1 MEFSARQLALLLN
14 GEVEGDENVK
24 VSTYSK
30 IEEGKPGTISFLS
43 NMKYEPYIYTT
54 DASIVLVNKDFEPKE
69 PVKATLVRVKDAYM
83 ALATMLKIVEE
94 NLKNVKKGID
104 KTARISKSAKI
115 GKDCYI
121 GPFVYIGDNVVIG
134 DKTQIYSHCAIN
146 DNVIIGSNN
155 LIYNSVVVYH
165 HCQIGNNCIIHAT
178 TVIGAD
184 GFGFARDEN
193 GVYLKMPQNGNVIIN
208 DNVEIGASTTID
220 RGSMGPTIIGKGV
233 KLDNQIQVAHNV
245 EIGENTAMAA
255 CSGIA
260 GSAKIGKNCV
270 LAGKVG
276 IVGHLSIAD
285 NTTVAASSNI
295 TKTIRKPGQIFHG
308 EIAIP
313 IEQSRRCVAAYR
325 NLPKM
330 VQEMDEMQ
338 KKIAELQS
346 KLDSLTAK

>member
-14 GEVEGDENVK
+14 GEVEGDENVT

-30 IEEGKPGTISFLS
+30 IEEGEPGTISFLS
-43 NMKYEPYIYTT
+43 NPKYEQYIYTT
-54 DASIVLVNKDFEPKE
+54 NASIVLVNKDFTPKA
-69 PVKATLVRVKDAYM
+69 PVKATLVRVKDAYV

-121 GPFVYIGDNVVIG
+121 GPFVYIGDNVIIG

-155 LIYNSVVVYH
+155 IIYNSVVVYH
-165 HCQIGNNCIIHAT
+165 HCQIGDNCIIHAT

-184 GFGFARDEN
+184 GFGFARNDD
-193 GVYLKMPQNGNVIIN
+193 GSYIKMPQNGNVIIG

-220 RGSMGPTIIGKGV
+220 RGSMGPTTISKGV
-233 KLDNQIQVAHNV
+233 KLDNLIQIAHNV

-260 GSAKIGKNCV
+260 GSAKVGKNCII
-270 LAGKVG
+270 AGKVG
-276 IVGHLSIAD
+276 IVGHITVAD
-285 NTTVAASSNI
+285 NTVVAASTNL
-295 TKTIRKPGQIFHG
+295 TKSVKKEGMIYQG
-308 EIAIP
+308 ECGIP
-313 IEQSRRCVAAYR
+313 VAQSRRCQAAYR
-325 NLPKM
+325 NLPDMYKTLYNLEKQ
-330 VQEMDEMQ
+330 VEQLQ
-338 KKIAELQS
+338 AKI
-346 KLDSLTAK
+346 DSLTAK